1 MFPNHGKSIS
11 EKPTCGTPT
20 SSKLGLYQI
29 GKVMATNDF
38 GFFQF
43 RNPAKISHA

>member
-11 EKPTCGTPT
+11 EKPTCGT
-20 SSKLGLYQI
+20 KLGLSQI
-29 GKVMATNDF
+29 GKVLVTNDF

-43 RNPAKISHA
+43 RNPAQISHA